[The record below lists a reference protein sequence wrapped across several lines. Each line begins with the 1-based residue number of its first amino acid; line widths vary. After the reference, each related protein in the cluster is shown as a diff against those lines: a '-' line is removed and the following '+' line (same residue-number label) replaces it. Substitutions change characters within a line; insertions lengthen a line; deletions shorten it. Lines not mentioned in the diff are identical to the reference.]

1 MYQGGPDDG
10 RFGVEKGNGR
20 VQSPRM
26 NTHNQAA
33 LAPLCQHIKI
43 LSRFALLAGLTLQ
56 LRAAQPWQEVSL
68 PTVAE
73 AAASFAN
80 PPKEYGAIYWALG
93 WPPPQERILAD
104 IEQVSSNGGS
114 GYMINSGSRQT
125 KYLSPEYL
133 ELFKFTVAECKK
145 RGMKIWID
153 GDDGYP
159 DGFAGGMIS
168 KDYPQLGMQGII
180 ADAHY
185 TVAAGQTLDIPLPAG
200 TLGILANPRAG
211 AAAPAAGPTTP
222 PASALPLPADGQF
235 KWTAP
240 GSTASGSDR
249 FLTWE
254 VTFQGSPGEPRYSVV
269 CGQTLSI
276 PLPPG
281 TRAIQAGPAAGGRG
295 RGGGG
300 GPAQPRTVLPLPA
313 SGQFQWTAPNTGT
326 WEITF
331 IRHLYR
337 SSPTRYGQREDGTRD
352 KDSLYSLIDYLDP
365 EATAT
370 YLRLVQETYGKVAGD
385 EFGKT
390 ILGFRGDETDYT
402 GFMPWTPKLL
412 DTFQKQKGY
421 DLTPY
426 IAQFFV
432 APLTEDALRARA
444 DYWDVWSGMFR
455 DNFYKPMQEWCQA
468 HNMVY
473 MLHLN
478 HEETMMSRGGGESMT
493 QNEGSFWRDMRYI
506 GVPGVDN
513 LNQIGP
519 GIVADF
525 PKLAGSAA
533 HLFGHPQA
541 WSEEGGEPGQGGKFV
556 FDYQL
561 VRGLNY
567 MNIRGLNAAPR
578 AGGGAFPNPNTVFG
592 WYVSRAQH
600 LMAIG
605 RPAAQVALY
614 HATDSYWLG
623 DKEADDVQVKLVT
636 ELMEHQID
644 FDHID
649 HESLASVCALGGGG
663 LKNLSGQIYRAVIV
677 PTSTVIQKGVLER
690 LRAFAAGGGRVVF
703 VGRTPAMVVDRTFL
717 HPDPAPN
724 LSFATLEPAPEIT
737 ARVVAALP
745 PPDVKLDTPCP
756 SIKYMHRSLKDGEVY
771 LFFNETN
778 RAQSRTATLAGTG
791 QVQVWDATSGTIHPL
806 AGVAPAGG
814 RVAVPLSLESQEAR
828 FIVIGALP
836 PGASASA
843 PMVSASQAIALLDG
857 PWSVTLGE
865 KQLTT
870 PLKSWEE
877 MGVPSFT
884 GTAVYKQEF
893 TLAAASPQGQR
904 VYLDLGNVHE
914 DARAQLNGAPLDA
927 RPWPPYVWDVTQL
940 IKSGAN
946 TLEVQVRMAPAGEQ
960 RGAGGAG
967 GAGARRAGAGA
978 PSPATGLPGGLPAD
992 AGGGARAR
1000 GGAGANAGGPPAGA
1014 RRGGPAAPVA
1024 ASGLLGP
1031 VRVLAQ

>member
-1 MYQGGPDDG
+1 MVCCSLRLG
-10 RFGVEKGNGR
+10 
-20 VQSPRM
+20 
-26 NTHNQAA
+26 AA
-33 LAPLCQHIKI
+33 E
-43 LSRFALLAGLTLQ
+43 
-56 LRAAQPWQEVSL
+56 PWQELSM

-80 PPKEYGAIYWALG
+80 PPKDYGAIHWALG
-93 WPPPQERILAD
+93 WPPVKERILAD
-104 IEQVSSNGGS
+104 IEQVNSNGGG
-114 GYMINSGSRQT
+114 GYMINSGGRQP

-133 ELFKFTVAECKK
+133 DLFKFAVQECKK
-145 RGMKIWID
+145 RGMKMWID

-159 DGFAGGMIS
+159 DGLAGGRIS
-168 KDYPQLGMQGII
+168 KEYPQLGMQGII

-200 TLGILANPRAG
+200 ALGILANPRAG
-211 AAAPAAGPTTP
+211 AAAPGTAAPAP
-222 PASALPLPADGQF
+222 PGTALPLPADRQF

-240 GSTASGSDR
+240 GSTVSGSDR

-254 VTFQGSPGEPRYSVV
+254 VNFQGSAGDARYSVV

-281 TRAIQAGPAAGGRG
+281 TRGILANPAAGGRG

-300 GPAQPRTVLPLPA
+300 GPGQPRTVLPLPA
-313 SGQFQWTAPNTGT
+313 DGQFKWTAPESGT

-331 IRHLYR
+331 VRHLYR

-370 YLRLVQETYGKVAGD
+370 YLKLVEETYGKVAGE
-385 EFGKT
+385 EFGST
-390 ILGFRGDETDYT
+390 IHGFRGDETDYT
-402 GFMPWTPKLL
+402 GFMPWTPRLL
-412 DTFQKQKGY
+412 ETFQKQKGY

-426 IAQFFV
+426 IAQFF
-432 APLTEDALRARA
+432 ATPLTPEARRAKA

-455 DNFYKPMQEWCQA
+455 DNFYKPMQDWCQA
-468 HNMVY
+468 HHMVY

-478 HEETMMSRGGGESMT
+478 HEETMLSGGGGEDMT
-493 QNEGSFWRDMRYI
+493 KNEGSYWRDMRYV

-525 PKLAGSAA
+525 PKIAGSAA
-533 HLFGHPQA
+533 HLFGRPQA

-567 MNIRGLNAAPR
+567 MNVRGLNAAPR
-578 AGGGAFPNPNTVFG
+578 AGGGALQNPNAVFG
-592 WYVSRAQH
+592 WYVTRSQY
-600 LMAIG
+600 LMALG

-614 HATDSYWLG
+614 HPTDSFWLG

-636 ELMEHQID
+636 QLMEHQID

-649 HESLASVCALGGGG
+649 HDSLASVCTLDGGG

-677 PTSTVIQKGVLER
+677 PASTVIQKGVLER
-690 LRAFAAGGGRVVF
+690 LRAFAAGGGKVVF
-703 VGRTPAMVVDRTFL
+703 VGRTPTMVVDRTFL
-717 HPDPAPN
+717 HPDPAPD
-724 LSFATLEPAPEIT
+724 LSFATLEPTPEIT

-756 SIKYMHRSLKDGEVY
+756 AIKYIHRSLKDGEVY

-778 RAQSRTATLAGTG
+778 RTQTRTAALVGTG
-791 QVQVWDATSGTIHPL
+791 RVQVWDAASGTIHPL
-806 AGVAPAGG
+806 AGVAPADGS
-814 RVAVPLSLESQEAR
+814 VAVPLSLESQETR
-828 FIVIGALP
+828 FIVIGPLP
-836 PGASASA
+836 PGASGSA
-843 PMVSASQAIALLDG
+843 AVSTGQALAVLDG

-865 KQLTT
+865 KQLST

-877 MGVPSFT
+877 MGVTSFT
-884 GTAVYKQEF
+884 GTAVYEQEF
-893 TLAAASPQGQR
+893 TIGAALPQDR
-904 VYLDLGNVHE
+904 SVYLDLGNVHE
-914 DARAQLNGAPLDA
+914 EARAQLNGTPLDA
-927 RPWPPYVWDVTQL
+927 RSWPPYVWDVTQL

-946 TLEVQVRMAPAGEQ
+946 TLEVQVRMASAGEE

-967 GAGARRAGAGA
+967 GRRGGAGA
-978 PSPATGLPGGLPAD
+978 PSPPAGVPGALPAD
-992 AGGGARAR
+992 GGGGARGG
-1000 GGAGANAGGPPAGA
+1000 GGAGANAGGLPGGA
-1014 RRGGPAAPVA
+1014 RRGGPAVPA
-1024 ASGLLGP
+1024 ANSGLLGP
-1031 VRVLAQ
+1031 VRLLAQ